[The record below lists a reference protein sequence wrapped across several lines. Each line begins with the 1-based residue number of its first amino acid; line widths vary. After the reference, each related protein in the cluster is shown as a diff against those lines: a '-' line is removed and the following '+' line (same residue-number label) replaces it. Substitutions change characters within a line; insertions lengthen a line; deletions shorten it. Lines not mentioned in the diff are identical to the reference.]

1 MRLSNLADARSV
13 PRTYGSDIDQR
24 LRRAEMETKSGSIT
38 RESVEVVRRFVEALA
53 RENLARGNVE
63 AALEFCDPDVEV
75 EESPR
80 WPDRRTYRGHEG
92 AMQAYQTM
100 LEAFEDLRFEIEDF
114 IEVGDQVVMCL
125 KVYGRGKESGV
136 ETDARIAH
144 LYTVEGEKITRL
156 RVYDDRD
163 EAQQAAER
171 EAELQG
177 EHQGGILRVAPRGSK
192 EA

>member
-1 MRLSNLADARSV
+1 MRLSNPADARSV

-53 RENLARGNVE
+53 RENLA
-63 AALEFCDPDVEV
+63 
-75 EESPR
+75 
-80 WPDRRTYRGHEG
+80 
-92 AMQAYQTM
+92 
-100 LEAFEDLRFEIEDF
+100 
-114 IEVGDQVVMCL
+114 
-125 KVYGRGKESGV
+125 RGKESGV

>member
-80 WPDRRTYRGHEG
+80 WPDRRTYAAMS

-100 LEAFEDLRFEIEDF
+100 LEAFEDVRFEIEDF

-156 RVYDDRD
+156 RVYDDRG
-163 EAQQAAER
+163 EAQQAAEHA
-171 EAELQG
+171 AELQG

>member
-38 RESVEVVRRFVEALA
+38 RESVEV
-53 RENLARGNVE
+53 
-63 AALEFCDPDVEV
+63 

-100 LEAFEDLRFEIEDF
+100 LEAFED
-114 IEVGDQVVMCL
+114 V
-125 KVYGRGKESGV
+125 
-136 ETDARIAH
+136 
-144 LYTVEGEKITRL
+144 RL

-163 EAQQAAER
+163 EAQQAAES

>member
-1 MRLSNLADARSV
+1 
-13 PRTYGSDIDQR
+13 
-24 LRRAEMETKSGSIT
+24 METKSGSIT

-53 RENLARGNVE
+53 RE
-63 AALEFCDPDVEV
+63 
-75 EESPR
+75 
-80 WPDRRTYRGHEG
+80 
-92 AMQAYQTM
+92 
-100 LEAFEDLRFEIEDF
+100 
-114 IEVGDQVVMCL
+114 
-125 KVYGRGKESGV
+125 KESGV

>member
-38 RESVEVVRRFVEALA
+38 RESVEVVRRFLEA
-53 RENLARGNVE
+53 LARGNVE

-100 LEAFEDLRFEIEDF
+100 LEAFEDVRFEIEDF

>member
-1 MRLSNLADARSV
+1 
-13 PRTYGSDIDQR
+13 
-24 LRRAEMETKSGSIT
+24 
-38 RESVEVVRRFVEALA
+38 
-53 RENLARGNVE
+53 
-63 AALEFCDPDVEV
+63 
-75 EESPR
+75 
-80 WPDRRTYRGHEG
+80 
-92 AMQAYQTM
+92 M
-100 LEAFEDLRFEIEDF
+100 LEAFEDVRFEIEDF

>member
-1 MRLSNLADARSV
+1 MEIK
-13 PRTYGSDIDQR
+13 GS
-24 LRRAEMETKSGSIT
+24 SIT

-53 RENLARGNVE
+53 GGDVE
-63 AALEFCDPDVEV
+63 AALEFCDADVEV

-80 WPDRRTYRGHEG
+80 WPDRRTYRGHDG
-92 AMQAYQTM
+92 ARQAYQTM
-100 LEAFEDLRFEIEDF
+100 LDAFEGVRFETENF
-114 IEVGDQVVMCL
+114 IEEGDQVL

-144 LYTVEGEKITRL
+144 LYTVQGRKTTRL

-177 EHQGGILRVAPRGSK
+177 EHRGGILRAGSQRRR